1 MQTRINW
8 KACFL
13 SQGLSVGILL
23 FASVAALAQ
32 QVSNDTTTTNSHDRD
47 TEIENRLESLFSN
60 TDGLRQVEVEVSDGE
75 IVLTGDTYTVNAHEQ
90 ALTLAGLIQGAE
102 GIQDNIEIQDNV
114 SERLTGVW
122 DNLHLRLNELVARL
136 PLLIIALIV
145 LAVFWLLSRLII
157 SRDGLY
163 RRVTKNPF
171 LQTLLKQITRGVVIF
186 AGFILALEILDATAL
201 LGTILG
207 AAGIFG
213 LAIGFA
219 IRDTVENFIASILLS
234 IRQPFDPKDHIVI
247 EGNEGKVVKLTSRE
261 TILMTLDGNHI
272 RIPNATVYKGNILNY
287 SRNSKRRFT
296 FEVGIDTGVDIK
308 SAIALAKT
316 TLLATPGV
324 IADPPENCLIK
335 ALGDSTVVLTM
346 MAWTDQAKFDFGKVR
361 SEAIKNIK
369 EAFDTAN
376 FEMPEP
382 IYRLR
387 IEGTHLG
394 SPETDI
400 PTSSAGVMDLIEAPP
415 RAENKEINRPAHI
428 DQNADVANE
437 RHIDDEINKEIAADP
452 ESDLLQPESSP

>member
-1 MQTRINW
+1 MHTRKNW
-8 KACFL
+8 KFCTLACTLTSVLLLLL
-13 SQGLSVGILL
+13 STSII
-23 FASVAALAQ
+23 AQ
-32 QVSNDTTTTNSHDRD
+32 TLPDDAPPDSDAIIQS
-47 TEIENRLESLFSN
+47 RLESLFSN
-60 TDGLRQVEVEVSDGE
+60 TDGLRQVDVEVADGQ
-75 IVLTGDTYTVNAHEQ
+75 IVLSGDTYTIEARDQ
-90 ALTLAGLIQGAE
+90 ALTFAGLVQDAE
-102 GIQDNIEIQDNV
+102 GIQDNIEIRDNV

-122 DNLHLRLNELVARL
+122 DNLRQRLNDLIARL
-136 PLLIIALIV
+136 PLLLIAIGV
-145 LAVFWLLSRLII
+145 LTLFWLLSRLIV
-157 SRDGLY
+157 SRDSMY
-163 RRVTKNPF
+163 RRISKNPF
-171 LQTLLKQITRGVVIF
+171 LQTLLKQIARIAVLF

-308 SAIALAKT
+308 SAITLAKA
-316 TLLATPGV
+316 TLRATPGV
-324 IADPPENCLIK
+324 ITDPPENCLIK
-335 ALGDSTVVLTM
+335 TLGDSNVVLTM
-346 MAWTDQAKFDFGKVR
+346 MAWTDQALYDFGKVR

-369 EAFDTAN
+369 EAFDSAN

-387 IEGTHLG
+387 IEGGRVTSSGLDNSANKAG
-394 SPETDI
+394 TLELMNEARSAAIPETK
-400 PTSSAGVMDLIEAPP
+400 P
-415 RAENKEINRPAHI
+415 PAHI
-428 DQNADVANE
+428 DKNADVANE
-437 RHIDDEINKEIAADP
+437 SHIDDEINKEKAADP
-452 ESDLLQPESSP
+452 ESDLLQPESN